1 MFFDL
6 DSLFYAKPA
15 STKPHAPWGGGARGE
30 VGGGGKQQLLK
41 HVQQENWALENAS
54 LVFPMR
60 ILADFLQHSPI
71 VKHLF
76 FSP

>member
-30 VGGGGKQQLLK
+30 VGGWETTTLK
-41 HVQQENWALENAS
+41 TCAAGELSA
-54 LVFPMR
+54 
-60 ILADFLQHSPI
+60 
-71 VKHLF
+71 
-76 FSP
+76 